1 MALVAAANAG
11 NSRGAGTVCPSMFKA
26 PRDCANV
33 SSYRIKG
40 EQEWRGKR
48 DERDPYQQ
56 EHDDLFNAIR
66 KDIPYNETAAYGAY
80 STMTAILGRMATYS
94 GKEIKWDDAI
104 NSQIDTM
111 PKVLGWDA
119 DPPTKP
125 DASGRYP
132 VAVPGVTI
140 TV

>member
-1 MALVAAANAG
+1 
-11 NSRGAGTVCPSMFKA
+11 
-26 PRDCANV
+26 
-33 SSYRIKG
+33 
-40 EQEWRGKR
+40 
-48 DERDPYQQ
+48 
-56 EHDDLFNAIR
+56 
-66 KDIPYNETAAYGAY
+66 
-80 STMTAILGRMATYS
+80 MTAILGRMATYS
-94 GKEIKWDDAI
+94 GKEIQWDDAF

-125 DASGRYP
+125 DENGHYP

>member
-1 MALVAAANAG
+1 M
-11 NSRGAGTVCPSMFKA
+11 CI
-26 PRDCANV
+26 RD
-33 SSYRIKG
+33 S
-40 EQEWRGKR
+40 
-48 DERDPYQQ
+48 
-56 EHDDLFNAIR
+56 
-66 KDIPYNETAAYGAY
+66 NETVEYGAY
-80 STMTAILGRMATYS
+80 STMTAIFGRMATYG

-125 DASGRYP
+125 NAEGHYP